1 MIEPIDKKIYKTTYS
16 QTYLKKLSD
25 IESISTIAMALS
37 FINKMDLLSVYQDY
51 CKAMIRELKDE
62 DIRISMLQERE
73 NQ

>member
-16 QTYLKKLSD
+16 QTYLRKLN
-25 IESISTIAMALS
+25 EVENLSTIAMALS

-51 CKAMIRELKDE
+51 CKAMIKELKDE
-62 DIRISMLQERE
+62 DIRISMLLERE

>member
-25 IESISTIAMALS
+25 IESVSTIAMALS

-62 DIRISMLQERE
+62 DIRTSMLLERE

>member
-1 MIEPIDKKIYKTTYS
+1 MIEPMDKSLYKITYS
-16 QTYLKKLSD
+16 QTYLKKLSQA
-25 IESISTIAMALS
+25 ETLSTIAMALS

>member
-1 MIEPIDKKIYKTTYS
+1 MIEPIDKKIYKITYS

-25 IESISTIAMALS
+25 IESVSTIAMSLS

-62 DIRISMLQERE
+62 DIRISMLRERE

>member
-16 QTYLKKLSD
+16 QTYLRKLN
-25 IESISTIAMALS
+25 EVENLSTIAMALS

>member
-1 MIEPIDKKIYKTTYS
+1 MIEPFDKKIYKTTYS

-25 IESISTIAMALS
+25 IESVSTIAMALS
-37 FINKMDLLSVYQDY
+37 FINKMNLLSVYQDY
-51 CKAMIRELKDE
+51 CKAMIKELKDE

>member
-25 IESISTIAMALS
+25 IESVSTIAMSLS
-37 FINKMDLLSVYQDY
+37 FINKMNLLSVYQNY
-51 CKAMIRELKDE
+51 CKSMIKELKDE

>member
-25 IESISTIAMALS
+25 IESVSTIAMALS

>member
-25 IESISTIAMALS
+25 IESVSTIAMALS

-51 CKAMIRELKDE
+51 CKAMIREIKDE

>member
-1 MIEPIDKKIYKTTYS
+1 MIEPIDKKIYKITYS

-25 IESISTIAMALS
+25 IESVSTIAMALS

-62 DIRISMLQERE
+62 DIRTSMLLERE

>member
-16 QTYLKKLSD
+16 QTYLKKLSQA
-25 IESISTIAMALS
+25 ETLSTIAMAFS

-51 CKAMIRELKDE
+51 CKAMIKELKDE
-62 DIRISMLQERE
+62 DIRTSMLLERE

>member
-1 MIEPIDKKIYKTTYS
+1 MIEPFDKKIYKTTYS

-25 IESISTIAMALS
+25 IESVSTIAMALS
-37 FINKMDLLSVYQDY
+37 FINKMNLLSVYQDY

>member
-25 IESISTIAMALS
+25 IESVSTIAMSLS

>member
-16 QTYLKKLSD
+16 QTYLRKLN
-25 IESISTIAMALS
+25 EVENLSTIAMALS
-37 FINKMDLLSVYQDY
+37 FISKMQLLSVYQDY
-51 CKAMIRELKDE
+51 CKAMIKELKDE